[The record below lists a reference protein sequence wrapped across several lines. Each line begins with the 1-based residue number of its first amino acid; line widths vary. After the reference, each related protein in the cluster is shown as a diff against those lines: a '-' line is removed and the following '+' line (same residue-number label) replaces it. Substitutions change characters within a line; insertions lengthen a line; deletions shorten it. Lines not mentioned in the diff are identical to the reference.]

1 MKKTLLLI
9 LLCCLLLTGCGSPAP
24 TPTTEAETTQPQEIL
39 TVFSPNESADGFVKT
54 DVDVPAI
61 TDAVIMDQLVNA
73 GVLAEGASVNTMEII
88 SESGKT
94 ALKADFNEA
103 LRQSI
108 LPMGTSGEYV
118 ILGSVVNTFLTAYD
132 ADAITLTVDGEVLE
146 TGHSVYDQPLTF
158 YASFT

>member
-1 MKKTLLLI
+1 M
-9 LLCCLLLTGCGSPAP
+9 
-24 TPTTEAETTQPQEIL
+24 
-39 TVFSPNESADGFVKT
+39 
-54 DVDVPAI
+54 
-61 TDAVIMDQLVNA
+61 NA
-73 GVLAEGASVNTMEII
+73 GVLVEGASVNTMEVI

-94 ALKADFNEA
+94 TLKADFNEA

-158 YASFT
+158 YASFS